1 MHEIVSYLKSHD
13 GYATM
18 RQLRSTSF
26 QTRDIHK
33 WVEDGVLEKIKPG
46 LYRLAEFSLTAPEN
60 FQLADVCRAYPK
72 AVICLA
78 SALSYYEL
86 TTFNPHEIY
95 VAIPMNERAPKIVY
109 PPLRVYYFSKPAYEA
124 GITAITHAAGTIRM
138 YCVEKTIC
146 DMFRYRN
153 KLGEDIA
160 IEGLKAY
167 MEKRPNINRLM
178 EFAKVCRVTT
188 IIKPYVTAMA
198 RQ

>member
-1 MHEIVSYLKSHD
+1 
-13 GYATM
+13 
-18 RQLRSTSF
+18 
-26 QTRDIHK
+26 
-33 WVEDGVLEKIKPG
+33 
-46 LYRLAEFSLTAPEN
+46 
-60 FQLADVCRAYPK
+60 
-72 AVICLA
+72 
-78 SALSYYEL
+78 
-86 TTFNPHEIY
+86 
-95 VAIPMNERAPKIVY
+95 VY
-109 PPLRVYYFSKPAYEA
+109 PPLRVYYFSKPAHEA

-160 IEGLKAY
+160 MEGLKEY
-167 MEKRPNINRLM
+167 IEKRPNINRLM